1 MSYLDVS
8 DEQRAFSRTE
18 GLYQAAK
25 RTAEVYEKAGDEEK
39 AKKYWR
45 IAAQYSEETFNQIKG
60 RADRL
65 NAEENLKNGSK

>member
-1 MSYLDVS
+1 MSYLEIS
-8 DEQRAFSRTE
+8 DEQRAFSRIE

-25 RTAEVYEKAGDEEK
+25 RTAEGYEKAGDEDT

-45 IAAQYSEETFNQIKG
+45 IAAQYSEEVFNQMKK

-65 NAEENLKNGSK
+65 DGSDIP

>member
-8 DEQRAFSRTE
+8 DEQIAFSRTE

-25 RTAEVYEKAGDEEK
+25 RTAEGYEKAGDGAN

-45 IAAQYSEETFNQIKG
+45 IAAQYSEEIFNQIKK
-60 RADRL
+60 RADR
-65 NAEENLKNGSK
+65 KNGSK